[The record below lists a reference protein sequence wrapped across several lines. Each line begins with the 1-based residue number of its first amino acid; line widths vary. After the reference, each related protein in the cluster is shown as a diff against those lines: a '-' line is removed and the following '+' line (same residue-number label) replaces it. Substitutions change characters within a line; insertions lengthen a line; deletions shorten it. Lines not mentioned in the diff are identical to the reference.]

1 MRYNIYG
8 LFEQAVAV
16 VLLLLLSSIIVV
28 GLAHLSLAV
37 KTDVFLSLDAP
48 IEPEVYK
55 NIFGAVLTVLI
66 GLELNH
72 TVLSIL
78 KRQETIVQLRTVIVI
93 TIIAMARK
101 FLVSDIS
108 ELEPLVILAFAA
120 TFLVLGCV
128 YWLLHR

>member
-37 KTDVFLSLDAP
+37 KTDVFLSLDVP

-55 NIFGAVLTVLI
+55 ISSA
-66 GLELNH
+66 
-72 TVLSIL
+72 
-78 KRQETIVQLRTVIVI
+78 RCLRC
-93 TIIAMARK
+93 
-101 FLVSDIS
+101 L
-108 ELEPLVILAFAA
+108 
-120 TFLVLGCV
+120 
-128 YWLLHR
+128 